1 MANPKGS
8 AVTNG
13 TVHNP
18 KTQHSKWQ
26 STGCVKNGIPK
37 EAQQNSKKPRFFD
50 KPIFESYPEPPL
62 YVLVFTYMGYGIG
75 TLFGYLRDFMRNW
88 GIEKCNAA
96 VEREEQK
103 DFVPLYQD
111 FENFYK
117 RNLYM
122 RIRDSWTQ
130 TVCSAPGPYLDIKEK
145 VSDDYNWTF
154 RYTGRVLKDVINMG
168 SYNYLG
174 LASKYDESM
183 KTVKDALEEYGVGV
197 ASTRHEMGTLD
208 KHKELEELMAK
219 FLNVE
224 AVMIFGMGFATNS
237 MNIPI
242 LVGKGC
248 LILSDELNHTS
259 IILGARLSGATIRPF
274 KHNNV
279 QNLEKL
285 LREAII
291 NGQPRTGRA
300 WKKILILVEGIYSME
315 GSIVNLPQIVA
326 LKKKYKAYL
335 YMDEAHSIGATG
347 SSGKGIREFF
357 GLAPEDVDVY
367 MGTFTKSFAA
377 SGGYIAGKKEIVDYV
392 RIHSHSATYATSM
405 SPVIAAQIIRC
416 LKLIMGEDGNLGG
429 LQRIQQLTK
438 NIKYFRERLIE
449 MGFIIYGNDYSPI
462 IPVLLYMPAKVS
474 AFGRH
479 LLKKK
484 IGVVV
489 VGFPATAL
497 AEGRARFCLSSA
509 HTKEILDEVLEV
521 VDKLGDLLNVKYFPL
536 KKSGRPALSNGKSF
550 DSEASFDEM
559 SVEPET

>member
-18 KTQHSKWQ
+18 KTQHRKWQ
-26 STGCVKNGIPK
+26 STDCVKNGIPK

-75 TLFGYLRDFMRNW
+75 TLFGYLRDFMRSW

-122 RIRDSWTQ
+122 RIRDSWNQ
-130 TVCSAPGPYLDIKEK
+130 TVCSAPGPYLDIREK

-242 LVGKGC
+242 FVGKGC

-300 WKKILILVEGIYSME
+300 WKKILILVEGVYSME

-405 SPVIAAQIIRC
+405 SPVIAAQIIRS

-438 NIKYFRERLIE
+438 NIKYFRQRLIE

-474 AFGRH
+474 AFGRY

-497 AEGRARFCLSSA
+497 TEGRARFCLSSA

-536 KKSGRPALSNGKSF
+536 KKSGRPALSNEKSS

-559 SVEPET
+559 SIEPET

>member
-1 MANPKGS
+1 MANSKGS

-13 TVHNP
+13 ILHNP
-18 KTQHSKWQ
+18 KTQQSKWQ
-26 STGCVKNGIPK
+26 STDCVKNGIPK
-37 EAQQNSKKPRFFD
+37 EAQQNKQRFFD
-50 KPIFESYPEPPL
+50 KPIFDSYPKPPL
-62 YVLVFTYMGYGIG
+62 YALVFTYMSYGIG
-75 TLFGYLRDFMRNW
+75 TLFGYLRDFMRSW
-88 GIEKCNAA
+88 GIEKCSAA
-96 VEREEQK
+96 VEREKQK
-103 DFVPLYQD
+103 DFVPLYLD

-122 RIRDSWTQ
+122 RIRDCWNQ
-130 TVCSAPGPYLDIKEK
+130 TVCSAPGPYFDIMEK
-145 VSDDYNWTF
+145 VSHDHNWTF
-154 RYTGRVLKDVINMG
+154 RHTGRVFKDLINLG

-174 LASKYDESM
+174 LATKYDESM
-183 KTVKDALEEYGVGV
+183 KTVKDAIEKYGVGV

-208 KHKELEELMAK
+208 KHKELEDLMAK

-224 AVMIFGMGFATNS
+224 AVMVFGMGFATNS

-279 QNLEKL
+279 QSLETL

-291 NGQPRTGRA
+291 KGQPRTGRA

-335 YMDEAHSIGATG
+335 YIDEAHSIGATG
-347 SSGKGIREFF
+347 INGRGVRELF

-377 SGGYIAGKKEIVDYV
+377 SGGYIAGKKELVDYV
-392 RIHSHSATYATSM
+392 RTHSHSATYATSM
-405 SPVIAAQIIRC
+405 SPIIASQIIRS
-416 LKLIMGEDGNLGG
+416 LKIIIGEDGDLAGPE
-429 LQRIQQLTK
+429 RIQQLTK
-438 NIKYFRERLIE
+438 NIKYFRQRLKE

-474 AFGRH
+474 YCQQY

-484 IGVVV
+484 IAVVV
-489 VGFPATAL
+489 VGFPATRL

-509 HTKEILDEVLEV
+509 HTREMLDKVLEA
-521 VDKLGDLLNVKYFPL
+521 VDELGDLLKVKYFQV
-536 KKSGRPALSNGKSF
+536 KKSRRPAIYSEKALDNEANFDVKSI
-550 DSEASFDEM
+550 
-559 SVEPET
+559 EPEA

>member
-18 KTQHSKWQ
+18 KTQQSKWQ
-26 STGCVKNGIPK
+26 STACVKNGIPK
-37 EAQQNSKKPRFFD
+37 EAQQNKKPHFFD

-75 TLFGYLRDFMRNW
+75 TLFGYLRDFMRSW

-96 VEREEQK
+96 EEREQQK

-122 RIRDSWTQ
+122 RIRDSWNQ
-130 TVCSAPGPYLDIKEK
+130 TVCSAPGPYLDIMEK
-145 VSDDYNWTF
+145 VSEDCNWTF
-154 RYTGRVLKDVINMG
+154 RYTGKVLKDVINMG

-183 KTVKDALEEYGVGV
+183 KTVKDTLEEYGVGV

-347 SSGKGIREFF
+347 SNGKGIREFF

-405 SPVIAAQIIRC
+405 SPVIAAQIIRS

-438 NIKYFRERLIE
+438 NIKYFRQRLIE
-449 MGFIIYGNDYSPI
+449 MGFIIYGDDYSPI
-462 IPVLLYMPAKVS
+462 IPVLLYMPAKLS
-474 AFGRH
+474 AFGRY

-489 VGFPATAL
+489 VGFPATSL
-497 AEGRARFCLSSA
+497 TEGRARFCLSSA
-509 HTKEILDEVLEV
+509 HTREILDEVLEV

-536 KKSGRPALSNGKSF
+536 KKSGRPALSNEKSF
-550 DSEASFDEM
+550 DSEASFDER

>member
-1 MANPKGS
+1 MANPRGS
-8 AVTNG
+8 IVTNG
-13 TVHNP
+13 TLHNT

-26 STGCVKNGIPK
+26 STDCVKNGIPK
-37 EAQQNSKKPRFFD
+37 EAQQNRKPRFFD

-62 YVLVFTYMGYGIG
+62 YVLVLTYMGFGIG
-75 TLFGYLRDFMRNW
+75 TLFGYLRDFMRSW

-96 VEREEQK
+96 TEREEQK
-103 DFVPLYQD
+103 DFVPLYRD
-111 FENFYK
+111 FENFFK

-122 RIRDSWTQ
+122 RIRDSWNQ
-130 TVCSAPGPYLDIKEK
+130 TICSAPGPYFDIKEK

-154 RYTGRVLKDVINMG
+154 RHTGRVIKDVVNMG

-174 LASKYDESM
+174 FAVKYDESM
-183 KTVKDALEEYGVGV
+183 KTVKDALEKYGVGV

-208 KHKELEELMAK
+208 KHKELEDLMAK

-224 AVMIFGMGFATNS
+224 AVMTFGMGFATNS

-248 LILSDELNHTS
+248 LILSDEFNHTS
-259 IILGARLSGATIRPF
+259 IILGARLSGATVRPF
-274 KHNNV
+274 KHNNI
-279 QNLEKL
+279 QSLEKL
-285 LREAII
+285 LRESII

-335 YMDEAHSIGATG
+335 YMDEAHSIGVTG
-347 SSGKGIREFF
+347 SKGQGVRDFF

-367 MGTFTKSFAA
+367 MGTFTKTFAA
-377 SGGYIAGKKEIVDYV
+377 SGGYIAGKKELVDYV
-392 RIHSHSATYATSM
+392 RIHSHSATYGTSM
-405 SPVIAAQIIRC
+405 SPVVAAQIIRS
-416 LKLIMGEDGNLGG
+416 LKLIMKDDENFGG
-429 LQRIQQLTK
+429 RQRIQQLTK
-438 NIKYFRERLIE
+438 NIKYFRKRLVE
-449 MGFIIYGNDYSPI
+449 MGFIIYGDDYSPI
-462 IPVLLYMPAKVS
+462 IPVLLYMPAKLS
-474 AFGRH
+474 AFARY

-489 VGFPATAL
+489 VGFPATSL

-509 HTKEILDEVLEV
+509 HTREMLDEVLEV
-521 VDKLGDLLNVKYFPL
+521 VDKLGDLLNVKYFPC
-536 KKSGRPALSNGKSF
+536 KKSGRPALCHEKSF
-550 DSEASFDEM
+550 DNEASF
-559 SVEPET
+559 EPEA

>member
-1 MANPKGS
+1 MANPGGG
-8 AVTNG
+8 AVCNG
-13 TVHNP
+13 TLHNQ
-18 KTQHSKWQ
+18 KAQ
-26 STGCVKNGIPK
+26 SNDFQSGNCVKNGIVK
-37 EAQQNSKKPRFFD
+37 EAQQNRKPRFLE
-50 KPIFESYPEPPL
+50 KNIFEPYSEPPL
-62 YVLVFTYMGYGIG
+62 YVFVFTYMGYGIG
-75 TLFGYLRDFMRNW
+75 TLFGYLRDFMRKW
-88 GIEKCNAA
+88 RIEKCNAA
-96 VEREEQK
+96 VERDEQK

-111 FENFYK
+111 FENFYT

-122 RIRDSWTQ
+122 RIRDSWNQ
-130 TVCSAPGPYLDIKEK
+130 TICSAPGPYFDIMER

-154 RYTGRVLKDVINMG
+154 RYTGRVFKDVINFG

-174 LASKYDESM
+174 LAVKHDDSM
-183 KTVKDALEEYGVGV
+183 KTVKDVLEKYGSGV

-208 KHKELEELMAK
+208 KHKELEDLLAK

-224 AVMIFGMGFATNS
+224 AAMVFGMGFATNS
-237 MNIPI
+237 MNIPS

-274 KHNNV
+274 KHNNI

-300 WKKILILVEGIYSME
+300 WKKILIVVEGVYSME
-315 GSIVNLPQIVA
+315 GSIVKLPQIVA

-335 YMDEAHSIGATG
+335 YIDEAHSIGAVG
-347 SSGKGIREFF
+347 PNGRGVRDFF
-357 GLAPEDVDVY
+357 GLDPEDVDVY
-367 MGTFTKSFAA
+367 MGTFTKTFAA
-377 SGGYIAGKKEIVDYV
+377 SGGYIAGKKDLVDYI

-405 SPVIAAQIIRC
+405 SPPVAEQIIRS
-416 LKLIMGEDGNLGG
+416 LKFIMGEDGSTQG

-438 NIKYFRERLIE
+438 NIKYFRRRLME

-462 IPVLLYMPAKVS
+462 VPVLLYMPAKVS
-474 AFGRH
+474 AFARH
-479 LLKKK
+479 MLKEK

-489 VGFPATAL
+489 VGFPATSL
-497 AEGRARFCLSSA
+497 AEARARFSISSA
-509 HTKEILDEVLEV
+509 HTQEMLDRVLTIA
-521 VDKLGDLLNVKYFPL
+521 DKLGDLLNLKYFPP
-536 KKSGRPALSNGKSF
+536 KKSGPPILYNEESF

-559 SVEPET
+559 SFDLEE